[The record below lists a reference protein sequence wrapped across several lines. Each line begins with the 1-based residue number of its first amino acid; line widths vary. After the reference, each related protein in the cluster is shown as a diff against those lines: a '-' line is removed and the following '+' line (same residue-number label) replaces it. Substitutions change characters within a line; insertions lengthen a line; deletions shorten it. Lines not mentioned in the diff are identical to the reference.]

1 VYRHGKSDHL
11 ICKPIG
17 VILPMDTERTGRSA
31 GGLTTTQKDA
41 QPLPGSGRPRPRDR
55 ILSAAAGLFYVE
67 GINAT
72 GVELIASEAGV
83 SKRTLYKY
91 FPSKLVLVEQYL
103 AYLREFVV
111 DPRRGQAEGP
121 RERLIQLFTIPEPG
135 DGRLR
140 GCPFHNAAVEAASAM
155 PEVAEYVHTQ
165 KRAFADAIIDLCRD
179 YGAPDPSLLGH
190 QIALLYEG
198 AAALSTSLNDVE
210 PWAYARTTVEMLLDR
225 ARPDTRA
232 TSPAAPEH
240 DR

>member
-1 VYRHGKSDHL
+1 
-11 ICKPIG
+11 
-17 VILPMDTERTGRSA
+17 M
-31 GGLTTTQKDA
+31 TTTEKA
-41 QPLPGSGRPRPRDR
+41 RPSRAAGRPGPKDR

-91 FPSKLVLVEQYL
+91 FPSKVTLVEQYL
-103 AYLREFVV
+103 AYLRRMVV
-111 DPRRGQAEGP
+111 APRAGEADGP
-121 RERLIQLFTIPEPG
+121 RERLMRLFTVPEPG

-155 PEVAEYVHTQ
+155 PEVSEFVHGQ
-165 KRAFADAIIDLCRD
+165 KQAFATGIIDLCRD
-179 YGAPDPSLLGH
+179 CGAPDPTLLGH

-210 PWAYARTTVEMLLDR
+210 PWAYARATVETLLDL
-225 ARPDTRA
+225 ARPD
-232 TSPAAPEH
+232 AAGAGLDGLQRE
-240 DR
+240 